1 MIIKKKEKKV
11 KKPPQLGDTRYVRR
25 FALLPVA
32 IDANRKLWLEEYF
45 VLQTF
50 CECQRKK
57 LAGITGDSDTYYTKD
72 WVDQY
77 NEGGYPEI
85 TFEDSDIRLK
95 EV

>member
-32 IDANRKLWLEEYF
+32 IDAKRKLWLEEYF
-45 VLQTF
+45 ILQKFTKGVLYFDGNPIGTQN
-50 CECQRKK
+50 R
-57 LAGITGDSDTYYTKD
+57 

-77 NEGGYPEI
+77 NEDGYPEI
-85 TFEDSDIRLK
+85 TFEDSDVRLK